1 MIGMKTYITIAAVW
15 LGGLGFFLS
24 GCGPKGGLLI
34 KPVPLDD
41 RLKETTIASD
51 AGLFVTDKIV
61 IVDVDGLIMNERGGG
76 WFGSGENPV
85 SLFVEKIDKAEADQ
99 AVKAVVL
106 RINSPGG
113 GVTASDIMHRR
124 LCEFRTKRKVPVI
137 AVLEDVAAS
146 GGYYLA
152 CGADRIVAHP
162 TSVTGSIGVLVQ
174 TVSFSGTM
182 KMLGIDAKAVTT
194 GKFKDMASP
203 FKPLSD
209 EDLAILQGIVDE
221 FYGRFLD
228 VVAVGRPGMSAE
240 KIRSLADGRV
250 YTGPQAVA
258 NGLADQLGYMDDAID
273 LAKEAGRIARAK
285 IVMYHRPLGYRANAY
300 SVVPG
305 PPQQPQVNLVNV
317 NIPDALRLAQPL
329 FLYLW
334 TGRTP

>member
-1 MIGMKTYITIAAVW
+1 MIGMKPYTSIAAVC
-15 LGGLGFFLS
+15 LAILVVALS
-24 GCGPKGGLLI
+24 GCGPRGGLLI

-41 RLKETTIASD
+41 RLKEATIASD
-51 AGLFVTDKIV
+51 PGLFVTDKVV

-76 WFGSGENPV
+76 WFAPGDNPV
-85 SLFVEKIDKAEADQ
+85 SLFVEKLDKAQSDP
-99 AVKAVVL
+99 AVKALVL

-174 TVSFSGTM
+174 TISFSGTM
-182 KMLGIDAKAVTT
+182 KMLGIHAKAVTT

-221 FYGRFLD
+221 FYERFLD
-228 VVAVGRPGMSAE
+228 VVAVGRPGMSVE
-240 KIRSLADGRV
+240 KVRSLADGRV
-250 YTGPQAVA
+250 YTGSQAVN
-258 NGLADQLGYMDDAID
+258 NGLADQLGYMDDAIE
-273 LAKEAGRIARAK
+273 LAKKAGRVGRAK
-285 IVMYHRPLGYRANAY
+285 IVMYHRPLGYRANVY
-300 SVVPG
+300 STAPG
-305 PPQQPQVNLVNV
+305 APQPQVNVVNV
-317 NIPDALRLAQPL
+317 NIPDALRLAQPQ